1 MRSALHLFSDMNP
14 VSFSYTGS
22 LLRLK
27 GSVLPDRTQ
36 GAIPLSSLSGTV
48 PLSCPCPVYISK
60 RFVYISNCFAYIPN
74 RFVYIPNRFAYISKR
89 FAYIS
94 KRFNT
99 QGKMNDT

>member
-36 GAIPLSSLSGTV
+36 AAIPLSSLSGTV
-48 PLSCPCPVYISK
+48 PLSSCPCPVYISK

-74 RFVYIPNRFAYISKR
+74 RFVYIPKR